1 MGRRTAKRREQHLY
15 LAFDDWD
22 YGYTIRKVRLSPGP
36 GEGSGEVVKL
46 PLPGIFTHIWAP
58 RGLPGYFM
66 SAFATKILVLH
77 AGASD
82 MMGIPIIDV
91 KNRSFYFGPQPN
103 YRACPIYV
111 SIGGDRLFALDIAT
125 FEFCFGKPDT
135 APWVWHKLTYP
146 PFRRH
151 EVLSYAVQPDG
162 CILISTKSDAT
173 AAMATYIFDTIRYV
187 WELHGDWAL
196 PFTGCGH
203 YTPSLDAF
211 VGLSNDK
218 ETLGYLYS
226 CTMVSTST
234 GDTVNALHPSPD
246 CKCSNETVYSK
257 NRFERHV
264 GATLVHMCRDEFC
277 LVECVAIVNTWADQ
291 ELGEPGA
298 DQELGEAGPDQEFGE
313 AGPDQAFGETGPDQE
328 LWELDQKNREELS
341 EELRQLGIDEK
352 ELRNLG
358 VDQELRE
365 KLRELGIDEEL
376 MDPAAAVGDRF
387 MYRLKTFSLRHD
399 ANGDLKIEHCRVR
412 CFSVP
417 HKTTISSILQDPVAF
432 WL

>member
-1 MGRRTAKRREQHLY
+1 MGRRRAKRREQHLY

-36 GEGSGEVVKL
+36 DYSGEGVKL

-58 RGLPGYFM
+58 RGLPRYFM
-66 SAFATKILVLH
+66 SAFGTKTLVLH

-82 MMGIPIIDV
+82 PMGIPIVDV

-103 YRACPIYV
+103 YPACPIYV

-162 CILISTKSDAT
+162 CILISIKSDAT
-173 AAMATYIFDTIRYV
+173 AATATYIFDTIKYV
-187 WELHGDWAL
+187 WELYGDWAL
-196 PFTGCGH
+196 PFTDCGH
-203 YTPSLDAF
+203 YTHSLDAF

-226 CTMVSTST
+226 CTMASTGT

-246 CKCSNETVYSK
+246 CKCSKETLYSK
-257 NRFERHV
+257 NPDERHV
-264 GATLVHMCRDEFC
+264 GATLVHMRWDKFC
-277 LVECVAIVNTWADQ
+277 LVECVAINDTRADL
-291 ELGEPGA
+291 LGEPGA
-298 DQELGEAGPDQEFGE
+298 DR
-313 AGPDQAFGETGPDQE
+313 
-328 LWELDQKNREELS
+328 ELDDLGFDRLREEELREKLR
-341 EELRQLGIDEK
+341 EELRQELKELGIDEEK
-352 ELRNLG
+352 FRELG
-358 VDQELRE
+358 IDKELRE

-376 MDPAAAVGDRF
+376 MDPGAAVGDRF

-399 ANGDLKIEHCRVR
+399 ANGDLKLQHCRVL
-412 CFSVP
+412 CYSVP
-417 HKTTISSILQDPVAF
+417 HETTLSSILQDPVAF